1 MGSFKGSTTNL
12 GETST
17 TNITVD
23 GDVTLDDGGSIKEA
37 GGTAAITIDG
47 DGHVTKIGQD
57 SPSNGEFLKYDGAKW
72 VSDSVS
78 SGGGADTGTANTFT
92 EAQAI
97 SKDTDG
103 EFVGL
108 ILKNESDANNTTGIV
123 SVRFDLE
130 DTGGTAVDSAK
141 IAVKKEAAFTATAA
155 TQDSSIVFS
164 TSLNGALTEYLTL
177 NSAGRLALAG
187 ELSGSGDLNIA
198 GAATLESTLNVS
210 GAIATAVGVTGS
222 TGVSGSYA
230 HFNNISANDG
240 GTKSIRINGDGTLV
254 IAGGAADTTCLSAS
268 GDVNIVGK
276 SFLENTLS
284 VSGAIDTA
292 VGITGSTGVSGSYA
306 HFNNIS
312 ANDGGTK
319 SIRLNGDGTLV
330 IAGGA
335 ADTTCLSASGDVNI
349 VGKSFLENTLSV
361 SGAISGAVGITGSSL
376 QINDTITLNANGN
389 ITNAATVACANLTAS
404 AGISGSYGFV
414 NNLGVNQGGTKSI
427 QLAGD
432 GTIVIAGGAA
442 DTTCLSA
449 SGDVNIV
456 GKAYLENI
464 LNVSGVI
471 NSAAGM
477 SASLGVSASVGN
489 FNAVYIN
496 MAGTK
501 DTIINGDG
509 TALFGGKLTVLDEI
523 SGSGVL
529 NIVGASTFESTMHVS
544 GVINSAAGVSASLG
558 VSASVGNFNALY
570 INMAGTKDTI
580 INGDGTALFG
590 GKLTVLDEISGS
602 GVLNIVGEAAFEST
616 MGITGSVTLVGG
628 AHGDI
633 ALDINAVNQ
642 AANVID
648 IAADALTSGDGI
660 NVASNSSDT
669 TARSLLK
676 LTNDH
681 ASATGT
687 SMIELDQDST
697 GDLITAVYGA
707 NGTGLGLKIKEVLID
722 ISASSTTTSTVSGFF
737 PALGAPIAL
746 VLHVTTNIEGA
757 KHITKIGTGAVD
769 DLFGGSTPD
778 GGAMNDGILDE
789 DGDTI
794 AIPIA
799 AFAAPFSTVGGA
811 STGLAGAQNLVLTH
825 GSNPN
830 AGAVRAVLYYWDITL
845 PTS

>member
-1 MGSFKGSTTNL
+1 M
-12 GETST
+12 
-17 TNITVD
+17 
-23 GDVTLDDGGSIKEA
+23 
-37 GGTAAITIDG
+37 
-47 DGHVTKIGQD
+47 
-57 SPSNGEFLKYDGAKW
+57 
-72 VSDSVS
+72 
-78 SGGGADTGTANTFT
+78 
-92 EAQAI
+92 
-97 SKDTDG
+97 
-103 EFVGL
+103 
-108 ILKNESDANNTTGIV
+108 
-123 SVRFDLE
+123 
-130 DTGGTAVDSAK
+130 
-141 IAVKKEAAFTATAA
+141 
-155 TQDSSIVFS
+155 
-164 TSLNGALTEYLTL
+164 
-177 NSAGRLALAG
+177 
-187 ELSGSGDLNIA
+187 
-198 GAATLESTLNVS
+198 
-210 GAIATAVGVTGS
+210 
-222 TGVSGSYA
+222 
-230 HFNNISANDG
+230 
-240 GTKSIRINGDGTLV
+240 
-254 IAGGAADTTCLSAS
+254 
-268 GDVNIVGK
+268 
-276 SFLENTLS
+276 
-284 VSGAIDTA
+284 
-292 VGITGSTGVSGSYA
+292 
-306 HFNNIS
+306 
-312 ANDGGTK
+312 
-319 SIRLNGDGTLV
+319 
-330 IAGGA
+330 
-335 ADTTCLSASGDVNI
+335 
-349 VGKSFLENTLSV
+349 
-361 SGAISGAVGITGSSL
+361 
-376 QINDTITLNANGN
+376 
-389 ITNAATVACANLTAS
+389 
-404 AGISGSYGFV
+404 
-414 NNLGVNQGGTKSI
+414 
-427 QLAGD
+427 
-432 GTIVIAGGAA
+432 
-442 DTTCLSA
+442 SA

-830 AGAVRAVLYYWDITL
+830 AGAVRAVLYYWDITP